1 MKILQINSVCGIR
14 STGRIAAELAD
25 KYNAQGHECIIA
37 YGREEVP
44 EKYKKIAVRI
54 GNEKSVKKNALM
66 ARIFDNEGF
75 NAKKETTMFL
85 EWADKFD
92 PDLLW
97 LHNLHGYYIN
107 IEMLFKWIK
116 SRPHMKVNW
125 LLHDCWAFT
134 GHCSYFSLIECDQWQ
149 KKCLK
154 CRQKHSYPSSLWKDN
169 CKTNYER
176 KRKAFCGVSNMNL
189 ITPSKWLADLVKKS
203 FLGNYT
209 IEVRNNTIDTN
220 IFQPTSSSFRKNNKL
235 EDKIIILG
243 VASSWSKGK
252 GLYDFIKLSYM
263 LEEKYTIVLVGLT
276 KKQIS
281 EVKRKTAKVQKQQG
295 CNILCI
301 SKTNNTKELAAIYTA
316 ADAFLNLTYQ
326 DNYPTVNLEAQAC
339 GTPCLTYRTGGSV
352 ESVPAENIVEQGD
365 LLGVIE
371 WIKDRTR

>member
-169 CKTNYER
+169 CKTN
-176 KRKAFCGVSNMNL
+176 AFVS
-189 ITPSKWLADLVKKS
+189 
-203 FLGNYT
+203 
-209 IEVRNNTIDTN
+209 
-220 IFQPTSSSFRKNNKL
+220 
-235 EDKIIILG
+235 
-243 VASSWSKGK
+243 
-252 GLYDFIKLSYM
+252 
-263 LEEKYTIVLVGLT
+263 
-276 KKQIS
+276 
-281 EVKRKTAKVQKQQG
+281 
-295 CNILCI
+295 
-301 SKTNNTKELAAIYTA
+301 
-316 ADAFLNLTYQ
+316 
-326 DNYPTVNLEAQAC
+326 
-339 GTPCLTYRTGGSV
+339 
-352 ESVPAENIVEQGD
+352 
-365 LLGVIE
+365 
-371 WIKDRTR
+371 